1 MENDLIL
8 DIDNV
13 GPISHA
19 KINIGKI
26 NVVGGINSSGKSTA
40 SKLLYCFLRANS
52 NNNLLSYEHFYESLR
67 NIERYLPMAKS
78 YLNNEYANKLYTSF
92 RQLRNSVVHGGTEED
107 LIKNFDDF
115 SKVFNELS
123 IKYFIMFEKDPR
135 FRRLKLNYETM
146 EKYVSDTLKNPEKI
160 YISNLTELIDLE
172 FNIQGKSDFGGISK
186 LYLPKSSFEQKINF
200 AEYEFNQKNSYP
212 IEEIY
217 YLDSFSIYDDD
228 NLGLFNS
235 EHVQSLT
242 KSLYQ
247 PYQIKPGFN
256 DSLELIL
263 NELLLKINNLIN
275 GSITAI
281 RRKENLFV
289 NSEDVSSPMKNT
301 ASGIKQ
307 IGVVQRLISNHK
319 LTPGSFLIIDEPEVN
334 LHPAWQVKFAEIL
347 VLISLELD
355 VTIYINTHSP
365 MFIESL
371 SLFSEFYGLLE
382 ETNVYLTEDDENS
395 KFTFKKINPKDMGA
409 VYENLSRPYD
419 DLDDLKSKILFK
431 ED

>member
-1 MENDLIL
+1 M
-8 DIDNV
+8 
-13 GPISHA
+13 
-19 KINIGKI
+19 
-26 NVVGGINSSGKSTA
+26 
-40 SKLLYCFLRANS
+40 
-52 NNNLLSYEHFYESLR
+52 
-67 NIERYLPMAKS
+67 
-78 YLNNEYANKLYTSF
+78 
-92 RQLRNSVVHGGTEED
+92 
-107 LIKNFDDF
+107 
-115 SKVFNELS
+115 
-123 IKYFIMFEKDPR
+123 
-135 FRRLKLNYETM
+135 
-146 EKYVSDTLKNPEKI
+146 
-160 YISNLTELIDLE
+160 
-172 FNIQGKSDFGGISK
+172 
-186 LYLPKSSFEQKINF
+186 
-200 AEYEFNQKNSYP
+200 
-212 IEEIY
+212 
-217 YLDSFSIYDDD
+217 
-228 NLGLFNS
+228 
-235 EHVQSLT
+235 
-242 KSLYQ
+242 
-247 PYQIKPGFN
+247 
-256 DSLELIL
+256 

-334 LHPAWQVKFAEIL
+334 LHPEWQVKFAEIL

>member
-146 EKYVSDTLKNPEKI
+146 EK
-160 YISNLTELIDLE
+160 
-172 FNIQGKSDFGGISK
+172 
-186 LYLPKSSFEQKINF
+186 
-200 AEYEFNQKNSYP
+200 
-212 IEEIY
+212 
-217 YLDSFSIYDDD
+217 
-228 NLGLFNS
+228 
-235 EHVQSLT
+235 
-242 KSLYQ
+242 
-247 PYQIKPGFN
+247 
-256 DSLELIL
+256 
-263 NELLLKINNLIN
+263 
-275 GSITAI
+275 
-281 RRKENLFV
+281 
-289 NSEDVSSPMKNT
+289 
-301 ASGIKQ
+301 
-307 IGVVQRLISNHK
+307 
-319 LTPGSFLIIDEPEVN
+319 
-334 LHPAWQVKFAEIL
+334 
-347 VLISLELD
+347 
-355 VTIYINTHSP
+355 
-365 MFIESL
+365 
-371 SLFSEFYGLLE
+371 
-382 ETNVYLTEDDENS
+382 
-395 KFTFKKINPKDMGA
+395 
-409 VYENLSRPYD
+409 
-419 DLDDLKSKILFK
+419 
-431 ED
+431 